1 MSASS
6 FPELKKTCKSLID
19 ASVFSA
25 SGLKK
30 GDIVK
35 IDGDPHIVETVKVQ
49 TPSARGAVTLYK
61 IRFRNL
67 KTKRKVDQSLRG
79 DDLLAEADFD
89 RRPVQYLFGD
99 ALSITFMD
107 LQDYSQFTLTKD
119 EIEDE
124 WPYLTEGV
132 EGLIAILSEGRAL
145 GLEIPTFVN
154 LEIVETRPSVKGG
167 SVTAR
172 TKPAT
177 LSTGLVVQ
185 VPEYMST
192 GEIIRIDTRTGEYAS
207 KA

>member
-1 MSASS
+1 
-6 FPELKKTCKSLID
+6 
-19 ASVFSA
+19 VFRTSD
-25 SGLKK
+25 LKK
-30 GDIVK
+30 GDVVK
-35 IDGDPHIVETVKVQ
+35 IDGDPHIVETIKVQ

-67 KTKRKVDQSLRG
+67 QSKRKVDQSLHG
-79 DDLLAEADFD
+79 DDMLAEADFE
-89 RRPVQYLFGD
+89 RRPVQVLFGD
-99 ALSITFMD
+99 ASSITFMD
-107 LQDYSQFTLTKD
+107 LQDYSQFSLSKE

-132 EGLIAILSEGRAL
+132 EGLIAISSEGRVL
-145 GLEIPTFVN
+145 GLEIPTFIN

-185 VPEYMST
+185 VPEYMAA
-192 GEIIRIDTRTGEYAS
+192 GEIIRVDTRTGEYAS

>member
-1 MSASS
+1 M
-6 FPELKKTCKSLID
+6 
-19 ASVFSA
+19 
-25 SGLKK
+25 
-30 GDIVK
+30 
-35 IDGDPHIVETVKVQ
+35 DGDPHIVETVKVQ

-61 IRFRNL
+61 VRFRNL

-79 DDLLAEADFD
+79 DDVLAEADFD

-99 ALSITFMD
+99 TSSLTFMD

-124 WPYLTEGV
+124 FPYLTEGV
-132 EGLIAILSEGRAL
+132 EGLIAISSEGRIL
-145 GLEIPTFVN
+145 GLEIPTFIN
-154 LEIVETRPSVKGG
+154 LEIVDTRPSFKCG

-172 TKPAT
+172 MKSAT

-192 GEIIRIDTRTGEYAS
+192 GEVIRVDTRTGEYAS

>member
-1 MSASS
+1 MFRAS
-6 FPELKKTCKSLID
+6 D
-19 ASVFSA
+19 
-25 SGLKK
+25 LKK
-30 GDIVK
+30 GDVVK
-35 IDGDPHIVETVKVQ
+35 IEGDPHIVEMIKVQ
-49 TPSARGAVTLYK
+49 SPSARGAVTLYK

-67 KTKRKVDQSLRG
+67 KSKRKIDQSLHGG
-79 DDLLAEADFD
+79 DMLAEADFE
-89 RRPVQYLFGD
+89 RRLVQFLFGD
-99 ALSITFMD
+99 ASSITFMD
-107 LQDYSQFTLTKD
+107 LQDYSQFTLAKD

-132 EGLIAILSEGRAL
+132 EGLISISSEGRVL
-145 GLEIPTFVN
+145 GLEIPTFIN
-154 LEIVETRPSVKGG
+154 LEIMDTRPSVKGG

-192 GEIIRIDTRTGEYAS
+192 GEVIRVDTRTGEYVS

>member
-1 MSASS
+1 MFRAS
-6 FPELKKTCKSLID
+6 D
-19 ASVFSA
+19 
-25 SGLKK
+25 LKK
-30 GDIVK
+30 GDVVK
-35 IDGDPHIVETVKVQ
+35 IEGDPHIVETVKVQ
-49 TPSARGAVTLYK
+49 SPSARGAVTLYK

-67 KTKRKVDQSLRG
+67 KSKRKIDQALRG
-79 DDLLAEADFD
+79 DDVLAEADFE
-89 RRPVQYLFGD
+89 RRPAQYLFGD
-99 ALSITFMD
+99 VSSITFMD

-119 EIEDE
+119 EIEEE

-132 EGLIAILSEGRAL
+132 EGLISISSEGRVL
-145 GLEIPTFVN
+145 GLEIPTFIN
-154 LEIVETRPSVKGG
+154 LEIVDTRPSVKGG

-192 GEIIRIDTRTGEYAS
+192 GEVIRVDTRTGEYAS

>member
-1 MSASS
+1 MFRAS
-6 FPELKKTCKSLID
+6 D
-19 ASVFSA
+19 
-25 SGLKK
+25 LKK
-30 GDIVK
+30 GDVVK
-35 IDGDPHIVETVKVQ
+35 IDGDPHMVETIKVQ

-67 KTKRKVDQSLRG
+67 TTKRKVDQSLHG
-79 DDLLAEADFD
+79 DDMLDEADFE

-99 ALSITFMD
+99 ASSITFMD
-107 LQDYSQFTLTKD
+107 LQDYSQFTLTK
-119 EIEDE
+119 EDLEEE
-124 WPYLTEGV
+124 WPYLTEGG
-132 EGLIAILSEGRAL
+132 EGLIAISSESRVL

-177 LSTGLVVQ
+177 LSTGLVIQ
-185 VPEYMST
+185 VPEYMSA
-192 GEIIRIDTRTGEYAS
+192 GEIVRVDTRTGEYAS

>member
-1 MSASS
+1 MFNAS
-6 FPELKKTCKSLID
+6 D
-19 ASVFSA
+19 
-25 SGLKK
+25 LKK
-30 GDIVK
+30 GDVVK
-35 IDGDPHIVETVKVQ
+35 IDGEPHIVETVKVQ

-61 IRFRNL
+61 VRFRNL

-79 DDLLAEADFD
+79 DDVLAEADFE

-99 ALSITFMD
+99 ASSVTLMD
-107 LQDYSQFTLTKD
+107 LQDYTQFTLTKD

-124 WPYLTEGV
+124 WPYLTEGL
-132 EGLIAILSEGRAL
+132 EGLIAISSEGRAL
-145 GLEIPTFVN
+145 GLEIPTFIN

-185 VPEYMST
+185 VPEYMSS
-192 GEIIRIDTRTGEYAS
+192 GEVVRIDTRTGEYAS